1 MAMISVVIVVTIQ
14 AVGVILVLAMLIAPA
29 AAASL
34 TAQRVL
40 HIIGFGILFALLA
53 SISGLY
59 ASYYGNMPS
68 GASIALAS
76 GIIFAVVAVIKRRIS

>member
-1 MAMISVVIVVTIQ
+1 
-14 AVGVILVLAMLIAPA
+14 
-29 AAASL
+29 
-34 TAQRVL
+34 

-59 ASYYGNMPS
+59 ASYYGNLPS

-76 GIIFAVVAVIKRRIS
+76 GIIFAIVAMIRRRIS